1 MMTMFA
7 PSIANGLSEE
17 EAVQTFMG
25 FSKRPEEEAKSRDS
39 PIFLDRR
46 FDKLSDFVRGQVH
59 SLYYAP

>member
-25 FSKRPEEEAKSRDS
+25 FSKRPEEEAKSRDLLIVLFFS
-39 PIFLDRR
+39 IENTIN
-46 FDKLSDFVRGQVH
+46 
-59 SLYYAP
+59 